1 MNQVLVSNRN
11 KLNSLIN
18 MQRLEIVN
26 VDYKRKL
33 YDAKEKV
40 EEMVRRGQDGGN
52 GEIVRQ
58 ILDVLCF

>member
-33 YDAKEKV
+33 YDAKEKM